1 MTSCFTS
8 GIARSATL
16 CCRTFMFGDFML
28 PYVRLRPFYLKSL
41 ALHHIRRPFAAVH
54 QFVGFPRG
62 AHVHIKLGEGFWGST
77 ARSATIRC
85 RTNPISNLLFKHTTM
100 ALYPLPR
107 VVQQPVRYDRRLS
120 HPFRITGHV
129 ARAGREQGSLAAS
142 TYTSACSLAERDT
155 KRPMRH
161 VRRPF
166 AAAHQDAAFPL
177 EVHVPVHLVG
187 NLCPDDFG
195 RPPCPAFVAYLVYS
209 TDCTFVAYT

>member
-1 MTSCFTS
+1 
-8 GIARSATL
+8 
-16 CCRTFMFGDFML
+16 
-28 PYVRLRPFYLKSL
+28 
-41 ALHHIRRPFAAVH
+41 
-54 QFVGFPRG
+54 
-62 AHVHIKLGEGFWGST
+62 
-77 ARSATIRC
+77 
-85 RTNPISNLLFKHTTM
+85 M
-100 ALYPLPR
+100 ALYPLPK

-120 HPFRITGHV
+120 LPFRITGHA

-142 TYTSACSLAERDT
+142 TYTSACSLVERDT

-166 AAAHQDAAFPL
+166 AAVHQDAAFPLEVHVRRPFAAVHQDAAFPL